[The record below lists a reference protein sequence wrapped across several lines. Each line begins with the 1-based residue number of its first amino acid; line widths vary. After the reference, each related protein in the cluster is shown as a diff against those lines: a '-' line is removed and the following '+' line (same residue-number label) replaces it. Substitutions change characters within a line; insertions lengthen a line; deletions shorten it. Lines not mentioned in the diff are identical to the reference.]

1 MDIQARVNDFNQ
13 KHSMAKMLINS
24 SDIDKWIIHID
35 GELDLHSSADAQSI
49 LETLLEEL
57 PSRSTLIFN
66 LEKLVYISS
75 TGVGIF
81 ANLVVAA
88 NKRRIPV
95 ILKKLQPKV
104 EQIFNL
110 LGILS
115 YFNIEK

>member
-1 MDIQARVNDFNQ
+1 MDIQARVTEFNQ
-13 KHSMAKMLINS
+13 KHPMAKLFIES
-24 SDIDKWIIHID
+24 SDNDKCIVHID
-35 GELDLHSSADAQSI
+35 GELELHSSADAQSI

-57 PSRSTLIFN
+57 PSRSTLIIN

-75 TGVGIF
+75 TGVGLF

-95 ILKKLQPKV
+95 ILSKLHPKV
-104 EQIFNL
+104 EQVFSL

-115 YFNIEK
+115 FFTIEK